1 MGISGGRTTTLD
13 LGGLAM
19 SLLEAFVRL
28 AMGIA
33 QGGFTIQTKNKFH
46 RDGKKVAKALATAL
60 GLDPGTYEV
69 RSNKAGFGVCGEVT
83 LHGERVY
90 VQFSGDSFHGILYR
104 SCKSRHDYTG
114 GSNQW
119 MEWDT
124 LADLDTA
131 AATIR
136 YR

>member
-1 MGISGGRTTTLD
+1 
-13 LGGLAM
+13 M
-19 SLLEAFVRL
+19 SVLQTFVRL
-28 AMGIA
+28 AVVIG
-33 QGGFTIQTKNKFH
+33 QSGFTIQTKDKFH
-46 RDGKKVAKALATAL
+46 RDGKKVANALAKAL

-90 VQFSGDSFHGILYR
+90 VMLGGDSFHGVLYR

-114 GSNQW
+114 GVNQW
-119 MEWDT
+119 MRWED
-124 LADLDTA
+124 LGDLDTA

-136 YR
+136 RTTGLAAV